1 MFTRIEIDGFKTFEG
16 FGVDLQPFSVIGGAN
31 AAGKSNLFDALRFLS
46 RLAEADIRTA
56 LQDLRGEPHE
66 LFRLGSNGFSA
77 SAMKFAIEV
86 LLDPSVKDPY
96 GQQKDLT
103 NTRIRYEVHIEQRP
117 VAKTGLE
124 KLFISHE
131 RASPILKK
139 DDRLLQL
146 SSKKDQDAIAQ
157 YAFVQRGKKN
167 DFLAVETQGAAREI
181 KIHQDGTAGRRRS
194 LPLGE
199 AEGTALSTIRT
210 AEEFPHLFALREE
223 LASLHYLQLDPA
235 AERLPS
241 DLLAP
246 DQLEPN
252 GSNLAKVL
260 ARIRNETR
268 TDQRPNGVLEDIR
281 ANLVELVPG
290 ILDLEVERN
299 EAARE
304 YQLFLTMRDET
315 RFSSRVIS
323 DGTLRILALLTM
335 LHDPSRRGVL
345 CFEEPENGVHEARV
359 EGIISLLRDACTDLR
374 MMPAPERRHL
384 TQVIVNTHSPAVLQC
399 LNPHEIILAEM
410 VAVSDPGSGKVA
422 RKTRMRTG
430 VTDELA
436 LESRESRLTRYE
448 IDRILRRELD
458 SVDQ

>member
-1 MFTRIEIDGFKTFEG
+1 MYTRIEIDGFKTFEG
-16 FGVDLQPFSVIGGAN
+16 FGLDLQPFSVIVGAN
-31 AAGKSNLFDALRFLS
+31 ATGKSNLFDALRFLS

-56 LQDLRGEPHE
+56 LRDSRGEPHE
-66 LFRLGSNGFSA
+66 LFRLGANGSSA

-86 LLDPSVKDPY
+86 LLDPNVKDPY
-96 GQQKDLT
+96 GQEKALT
-103 NTRIRYEVHIEQRP
+103 NTRIRYEVHIEQRSI
-117 VAKTGLE
+117 AKTGLE
-124 KLFISHE
+124 KLFVSYE

-146 SSKKDQDAIAQ
+146 SKKKDQDTLEK
-157 YAFVQRGKKN
+157 YAFVQRGKRN
-167 DFLAVETQGAAREI
+167 DFLAVETHGSAREI

-223 LASLHYLQLDPA
+223 LASLQYLQLDPA

-246 DQLEPN
+246 DRLEPD

-260 ARIRNETR
+260 ARIKSETR

-281 ANLVELVPG
+281 ANLVQLVPG

-304 YQLFLTMRDET
+304 YRLFLTMRDGT

-345 CFEEPENGVHEARV
+345 CFEEPENGVHEGRV
-359 EGIISLLRDACTDLR
+359 GGIISLLRDACVDLTA
-374 MMPAPERRHL
+374 PPDPERRHL
-384 TQVIVNTHSPAVLQC
+384 TQIIVNTHSPAVLRC
-399 LNPHEIILAEM
+399 LHPHEIILAET
-410 VAVSDPGSGKVA
+410 VAVSDPSSGKVA
-422 RKTRMRTG
+422 RRTRMRTG
-430 VTDELA
+430 VSDELA
-436 LESRESRLTRYE
+436 LDRESRLTRYE
-448 IDRILRRELD
+448 IDQILRRELD
-458 SVDQ
+458 VADQ